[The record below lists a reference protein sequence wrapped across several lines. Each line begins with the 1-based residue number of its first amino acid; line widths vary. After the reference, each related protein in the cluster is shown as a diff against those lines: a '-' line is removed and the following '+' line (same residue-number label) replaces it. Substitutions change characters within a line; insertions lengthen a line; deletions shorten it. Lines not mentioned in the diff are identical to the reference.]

1 MNPFMLAGFQDE
13 MEKIAA
19 NEATAQD
26 NPRIQEEKNNG
37 DWRQKGPPLK
47 QKNDEHSETPA
58 SKANA
63 FFGLPLNPPL
73 KRGTRMYDQGSASA
87 SSPDRSQSPVDGQST
102 ANISQGGAMYPATGP
117 GGV

>member
-1 MNPFMLAGFQDE
+1 MLASFQDE

-19 NEATAQD
+19 NEATVQD
-26 NPRIQEEKNNG
+26 NPRIQDEKNNG
-37 DWRQKGPPLK
+37 DWRQKGPPQK
-47 QKNDEHSETPA
+47 QKQKQDEHSETPA

-63 FFGLPLNPPL
+63 FFGLPMMPPL
-73 KRGTRMYDQGSASA
+73 KRGVRMYEQGSSSA

-102 ANISQGGAMYPATGP
+102 ANISQGGAQYPATGP